1 MSIPDFFAG
10 EELVTFGMPW
20 HGLYVTP
27 VSGARYIEL
36 ASGRKIYSSMFAG
49 PTPSNTYLVDL
60 GLPEPALQPDDP
72 EARLWNKYIA
82 SGNGNASIFNAWG
95 LNLLNRRVRVGN
107 ELASI
112 SMSAVN
118 LGPVLGAEVRAV
130 ISLKAGPRFLDVRA
144 PVAPL
149 QQLPSQYGEAFLL
162 DTTPDGRRWMF
173 GLRFTRSY
181 TAYPYQIRVDQ
192 DADEG
197 IGAIIE
203 AVFSA
208 DFTSMTVNVL
218 AGYTACMTGT
228 NISAQDGGPLTQA
241 TLWLVGSAGSWAKY
255 SGEGEPPNPPYQPLL
270 TGTGDGPFK
279 YAIGYGHGTSTA
291 TATKDRVI
299 GGWYGPDGTP
309 QLVTI
314 RISTS
319 LTLTAQEPVSRA
331 DMEQWWS
338 PYVRDYQYAAL
349 VKIGN
354 GSFQP
359 WFTAGYTE
367 DQNPNVTTYSLRFS
381 STNYSSVETNAPVIR
396 VPSIHG
402 EIITGAVGPRH
413 DGAPRLAMASS
424 YGNANYDLTW
434 YAGLQSSNKVIS
446 AMARCMGNNQ
456 FEYVAGPAIT
466 PSGVDV
472 GDTATGNLIPG
483 HNRFASNFSQAL
495 WDYHTG
501 FSVGAY
507 NPVTGQIKR
516 ARLGGGYFTWV

>member
-1 MSIPDFFAG
+1 MSIPDFVAG

-49 PTPSNTYLVDL
+49 PTPTNTYLVDL
-60 GLPEPALQPDDP
+60 GLPEPTIQPDDP

-82 SGNGNASIFNAWG
+82 TSNGNASFFNAWG
-95 LNLLNRRVRVGN
+95 LNLLNRRVRVGD
-107 ELASI
+107 ELANI

-118 LGPVLGAEVRAV
+118 LGPVLGVEVRAV
-130 ISLKAGPRFLDVRA
+130 INLKDGPRGLDVRA
-144 PVAPL
+144 PIAPL
-149 QQLPSQYGEAFLL
+149 QQLPNQYGDSFLL
-162 DTTPDGRRWMF
+162 DATPDGRRWMF

-197 IGAIIE
+197 IGAIVE

-218 AGYTACMTGT
+218 AGHTSCMVGT
-228 NISAQDGGPLTQA
+228 NVSGQDGGPLSQA
-241 TLWLVGSAGSWAKY
+241 TLWLVGSAGSWSKY
-255 SGEGEPPNPPYQPLL
+255 SGGGEPPNPPYEPLTTS
-270 TGTGDGPFK
+270 TGPGPYK
-279 YAIGYGHGTSTA
+279 YAINYGYGTSTA
-291 TATKDRVI
+291 TASKDRVI
-299 GGWYGPDGTP
+299 GGWYAADGTP

-319 LTLTAQEPVSRA
+319 LTLSAQEPVSRG

-338 PYVRDYQYAAL
+338 PYVRDYQYTAL
-349 VKIGN
+349 VKIGS
-354 GSFQP
+354 GSFLP
-359 WFTAGYTE
+359 WFTAAFTE

-381 STNYSSVETNAPVIR
+381 STTYSTVETNAPVAGS
-396 VPSIHG
+396 PSIHG
-402 EIITGAVGPRH
+402 EVLSGTVGPRH
-413 DGAPRLAMASS
+413 DGAPRKAAAAA
-424 YGNANYDLTW
+424 YGSAAYELTW
-434 YAGLQSSNKVIS
+434 FAGMQSSNKVIS
-446 AMARCMGNNQ
+446 AMARCRGNDQ

-466 PSGVDV
+466 PSGVDAS
-472 GDTATGNLIPG
+472 DTATGNLIPG
-483 HNRFASNFSQAL
+483 HDRFASNFSQAL

-501 FSVGAY
+501 FAAGAY
-507 NPVTGQIKR
+507 NPVTGQTER